1 MNRLQQTFVQK
12 ENHFIPFIMC
22 GDPDMEV
29 SESLIRLLEE
39 EGASAIEL
47 GVPFS
52 DPMADGPVI
61 QAAGERALKNQV
73 TLAKVLQ
80 LGKKMRKNGSEVPL
94 ILFTYANP
102 VYRFGMEKL
111 VDEAAAHGFDGLI
124 VPDLPFEESEELR
137 HLGKKRGLCVIPLV
151 APTSQD
157 RVKEIVSEAQG
168 FVYCVS
174 SLGTTGMRDQFAG
187 QTSHFLDTVRK
198 FSPVPTAVGFGIS
211 NREHVRHFLNHTD
224 GVVVGSAL
232 VKKIEEQ
239 SDLLKDLGRRE
250 DGLKNIR
257 VFVRQLKS
265 E

>member
-1 MNRLQQTFVQK
+1 MNRLEKAFHQK
-12 ENHFIPFIMC
+12 RKYLIPFIMC
-22 GDPDMEV
+22 GDPDMEAT
-29 SESLIRLLEE
+29 ESFIHLLEE
-39 EGASAIEL
+39 EGVLAIEL

-73 TLAKVLQ
+73 TLTKVLE
-80 LGKKMRKNGSEVPL
+80 LAKKVRRNGCEVPL

-102 VYRFGMEKL
+102 VYRFGMKKL
-111 VDEAAAHGFDGLI
+111 VDEAAHNGFDGMI

-137 HLGKKRGLCVIPLV
+137 NQGKERGLCVIPLV

-174 SLGTTGMRDQFAG
+174 SLGTTGMRKKFAG
-187 QTSHFLDTVRK
+187 QTDQFLDTVRK

-211 NREHVRHFLNHTD
+211 EREHVKHFLSHAD
-224 GVVVGSAL
+224 AVVVGSAL

-239 SDLLKDLGRRE
+239 LGFLQDPAKRE
-250 DGLKNIR
+250 DGLKKLR
-257 VFVRQLKS
+257 EFVRQLKS